1 MSAANEG
8 SAPSR
13 RRPWARRIVVLAVL
27 AGLVVAGDLAVR
39 RIQFDERDVER
50 RATNLL
56 GLQVTVQEFHLE
68 LLPLPRF
75 EAQGITVANLPDR
88 PSPHLAEIGV
98 LDLGFRV
105 LGLLFGTL
113 EIDHVRVFDADLYLE
128 PGPQGGIDVPYAPP
142 PSTGFSTGGW
152 SLVVRAFDVDDLRIH
167 YRAGEGEEVW
177 GITFED
183 LDLSTPGADAPIE
196 LHARGELDGGPFDLR
211 GELGPLRALEEPT
224 APYPFAVRGEIL
236 DSAGTARGTLADPFQ
251 LEGFDVELSA
261 RVDLSALDLTTGFP
275 VSSLGPLDVS
285 GILTDAHGSLG
296 AKDLRVA
303 TVYDDALR
311 LEVSGSVRDIAALQ
325 GVDLS
330 FRIGADDAD
339 FLEPF
344 VGRGFAGSGSFATDA
359 TLSDADGSL
368 GVEGELHADWAGRVR
383 LDVEGQY
390 DDLASMDEVDVRS
403 RLIARDVKAIGEL
416 LGLETTL
423 PPIGPIDAAATLRDD
438 AGVLGFDAISIE
450 IGTRDE
456 MWAQARGSIRDLLTL
471 EGVRLEVEFGAADLR
486 RAAPYVGS
494 DLPDL
499 APVEGSAKLSDRDG
513 SLGVEQFT
521 LRAGRE
527 GLLDLEATG
536 SFDDLRSIDEI
547 DVDLRLTAQDLT
559 VVAGAFGAKLPALG
573 PIELTGS
580 LTGSNERLSYEG
592 KARIDRTRFDGK
604 WRASFAAGERPRLW
618 ARLYS
623 PHIHM
628 EDLHI
633 QPESDWEES
642 DLPEA
647 LEPRPL
653 PWYDHLRQVDLD
665 VVVRADGSSGRSGP
679 GPRFQGAAQLEDGD
693 LVVDYRADGAW
704 ADVQARL
711 RANAQ
716 TADPE
721 LELQLNV
728 DGLDTRQV
736 FEQLTGD
743 LEQTGLLD
751 LRADVTTRGRTP
763 DEMRAQLDGSMRAML
778 RDGTL
783 ISDYARL
790 FTFDIIAVSFPTFQS
805 PSRAPRVACGVL
817 DLAFERGTADVE
829 RLVLQGLETRV
840 SGEGTF
846 DLERGELDLTLAP
859 QCFDPS
865 LVRAAATVHVSGP
878 IQRPD
883 IRADARSIATS
894 LADGVVSNLR
904 RVTRPILR
912 PLGLKKE
919 PLADECGESLP
930 ILYVPAPPL

>member
-1 MSAANEG
+1 
-8 SAPSR
+8 
-13 RRPWARRIVVLAVL
+13 VLAVL
-27 AGLVVAGDLAVR
+27 VALVVALDLAVR
-39 RIQFDERDVER
+39 RVQFDERDVER
-50 RATNLL
+50 RATDLL
-56 GLQVTVQEFHLE
+56 GLQVSVQEFHLG
-68 LLPLPRF
+68 LLPFPHF
-75 EAQGITVANLPDR
+75 EAQGIAVANLPDR

-113 EIDHVRVFDADLYLE
+113 EIDHVRVVDADLYLE
-128 PGPQGGIDVPYAPP
+128 PGPQGEIDAPA
-142 PSTGFSTGGW
+142 PSAGFSAGGW
-152 SLVVRAFDVDDLRIH
+152 SIVVRELDVDDLRVH
-167 YRAGEGEEVW
+167 YRAGEGEQVW
-177 GITFED
+177 GVFFED
-183 LDLSTPGADAPIE
+183 LDLSTSGADAPIE
-196 LHARGELDGGPFDLR
+196 LRARGELDGGPFDLR

-224 APYPFAVRGEIL
+224 APYPFALRGEIL

-296 AKDLRVA
+296 ARGLRVA
-303 TVYDDALR
+303 TVYDDVLR

-325 GVDLS
+325 GVDLA
-330 FRIGADDAD
+330 FQIGADDTA

-344 VGRGFAGSGSFATDA
+344 VGRGFSGSGSFATDA

-368 GVEGELHADWAGRVR
+368 GVEGELHADWTGRVR

-390 DDLASMDEVDVRS
+390 DVLPSLNEVEVRS
-403 RLIARDVKAIGEL
+403 RLLARDAEAIGEL
-416 LGLETTL
+416 LGLETVL

-456 MWAQARGSIRDLLTL
+456 IWAQARGSIRDLLAL
-471 EGVRLEVEFGAADLR
+471 EGVRLEVDFGAADLR
-486 RAAPYVGS
+486 MAAPYAGS

-499 APVEGSAKLSDRDG
+499 APVEGSARLSDRDG
-513 SLGVEQFT
+513 SLGVEQFA

-536 SFDDLRSIDEI
+536 AFDDLRSIDEI
-547 DVDLRLTAQDLT
+547 YVDLRLTARDLA

-592 KARIDRTRFDGK
+592 KARI
-604 WRASFAAGERPRLW
+604 AAGERPRLW

-623 PHIHM
+623 AHIHM
-628 EDLHI
+628 EDLQI
-633 QPESDWEES
+633 QPHSDWEDS

-647 LEPRPL
+647 LEPRSL
-653 PWYDHLRQVDLD
+653 PWYEHLRQVDLD

-728 DGLDTRQV
+728 DGLDTRRV

-743 LEQTGLLD
+743 GEQAGLLD
-751 LRADVTTRGRTP
+751 LRADVSTRGRTLV
-763 DEMRAQLDGSMRAML
+763 EMRAALEGTVRAML
-778 RDGTL
+778 RDGAL

-817 DLAFERGTADVE
+817 DLTFEGGTADVE

-846 DLERGELDLTLAP
+846 DLARGELDLTLVP
-859 QCFDPS
+859 QCFDPA
-865 LVRAAATVHVSGP
+865 LIRAAATVHVAGP
-878 IQRPD
+878 IRAPLIRPSG
-883 IRADARSIATS
+883 RSIATS

-904 RVTRPILR
+904 RFTRPVLR